1 MIKRL
6 VLPAVFLAL
15 AAAIVAAA
23 AFATG
28 STGTITRDNLA
39 QSTMSESW
47 NINADRI
54 KFFNKDEVKLLV
66 QKVTY
71 APGADSGW
79 HLHPGMVVVT
89 VANPPA
95 LTGAQVTRY
104 VGCSS
109 HTYAAGQSFI
119 ENGEQVPGKI
129 VNTGSVEAVLYAT
142 FIVPADGGFSDASP
156 PEPSC

>member
-6 VLPAVFLAL
+6 LLAASVLPIVAAV
-15 AAAIVAAA
+15 VAAA
-23 AFATG
+23 ALATG
-28 STGTITRDNLA
+28 STGTINRETLA
-39 QSTMSESW
+39 QSAMSESW
-47 NINADRI
+47 NVNTDRI

-79 HLHPGMVVVT
+79 HLHPGVVLVT

-109 HTYAAGQSFI
+109 HTYSAGQSFI
-119 ENGEQVPGKI
+119 ENGEQEPGKI
-129 VNTGSVEAVLYAT
+129 ANTGSVDAVLYAT
-142 FIVPADGGFSDASP
+142 FIVPADAPFSDASP
-156 PEPSC
+156 PAPSC

>member
-6 VLPAVFLAL
+6 LLAASVLPIV
-15 AAAIVAAA
+15 AAIVAAA
-23 AFATG
+23 ALATG
-28 STGTITRDNLA
+28 STGTINRENLA
-39 QSTMSESW
+39 QSAMTESW
-47 NINADRI
+47 NINTDRLR
-54 KFFNKDEVKLLV
+54 FFNKDEVKLLV

-79 HLHPGMVVVT
+79 HLHPGVVLVT

-104 VGCSS
+104 VGCTS
-109 HTYAAGQSFI
+109 HTYSAGQSFI

-129 VNTGSVEAVLYAT
+129 TNTGSVDAVLYAT
-142 FIVPADGGFSDASP
+142 FIVPADAAFSDASP
-156 PEPSC
+156 PAPSC